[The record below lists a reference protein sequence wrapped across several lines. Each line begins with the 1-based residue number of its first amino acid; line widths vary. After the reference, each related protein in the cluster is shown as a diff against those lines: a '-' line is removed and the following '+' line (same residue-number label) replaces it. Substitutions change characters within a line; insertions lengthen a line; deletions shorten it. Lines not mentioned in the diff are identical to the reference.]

1 MSIRKY
7 AVTALLAL
15 AGSVSMLTAHDAAKH
30 KGTPTQGQIASVAE
44 DSFQVKTATGT
55 VKVSF
60 NKDTKFEHGDDV
72 VDKTH
77 FTKGAKISVF
87 GTKLPSGEIVAKEI
101 LMGNPK
107 TAPAKDEH
115 KH

>member
-15 AGSVSMLTAHDAAKH
+15 TASVSMLTAHDAAEH
-30 KGTPTQGQIASVAE
+30 KGTPTQGQIASVAA

-60 NKDTKFEHGDDV
+60 NQDTKLEHGDDV
-72 VDKTH
+72 VDKAH
-77 FTKGAKISVF
+77 FTTGAKISVF
-87 GTKLPSGEIVAKEI
+87 GTKLASGEIVAKEI
-101 LMGNPK
+101 LMG
-107 TAPAKDEH
+107 TATAAPAKDEH

>member
-1 MSIRKY
+1 MSIRTY
-7 AVTALLAL
+7 VVTALLAL
-15 AGSVSMLTAHDAAKH
+15 AGSVSILMAHDAAEH
-30 KGTPTQGQIASVAE
+30 KGTPTQGQIASVAA

-60 NKDTKFEHGDDV
+60 NKETKFEHGDDV

-87 GTKLPSGEIVAKEI
+87 GTKLASGEIVAKEI
-101 LMGNPK
+101 LMGASTP
-107 TAPAKDEH
+107 APAKDEH